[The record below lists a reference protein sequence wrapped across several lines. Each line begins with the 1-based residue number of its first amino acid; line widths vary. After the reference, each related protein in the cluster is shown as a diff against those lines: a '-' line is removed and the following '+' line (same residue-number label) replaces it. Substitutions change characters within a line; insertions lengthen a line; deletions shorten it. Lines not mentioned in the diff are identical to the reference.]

1 MGEYKTES
9 KKVSVIMGVYNCE
22 STLEESIESIINQTY
37 NNWELIICDDGSSD
51 RTYDIAQNYA
61 FDYPNKIKL
70 IKNETNLHLA
80 AALNRCLEYATGEY
94 VARMD
99 GDDISLPERFEKQ
112 VVFLNSNPQYQ
123 VVGAQMISFDEI
135 GENGI
140 RSVPEKPDKTYL
152 RYTPPFAH
160 ATIMMRKNV
169 YDKLGGYRVDN
180 EVTRCEDVDLWFRF
194 FVEGFHGYNLQ
205 IPLYKVREGIK
216 DFKRRKLVYAINT
229 AKVCYKG
236 YNLLGYPRRYYV
248 FLLKPIIA
256 SLIPSKLMKYYHNV
270 KDGRARDIFLKKG

>member
-1 MGEYKTES
+1 
-9 KKVSVIMGVYNCE
+9 MGVYNCE

-152 RYTPPFAH
+152 RYTP
-160 ATIMMRKNV
+160 
-169 YDKLGGYRVDN
+169 
-180 EVTRCEDVDLWFRF
+180 
-194 FVEGFHGYNLQ
+194 
-205 IPLYKVREGIK
+205 
-216 DFKRRKLVYAINT
+216 
-229 AKVCYKG
+229 
-236 YNLLGYPRRYYV
+236 LLLTLR
-248 FLLKPIIA
+248 L
-256 SLIPSKLMKYYHNV
+256 
-270 KDGRARDIFLKKG
+270 